1 MIKMYQVMIKT
12 KFNTINLKVDDI
24 NSKEFKEKIEQ
35 DYVEEVKIERI
46 KTKEELIEERDN
58 LLYNVVGM
66 SYNTEK
72 ALELNKKIKEG

>member
-1 MIKMYQVMIKT
+1 MMKMYQVMIKT

-24 NSKEFKEKIEQ
+24 NSKEFKEIVEQ
-35 DYVEEVKIERI
+35 DYVVEVKIERI